1 MFKLT
6 PVKKV
11 PNLDLYKKTKNQE
24 ILDAFIASGEP
35 FAMYEGWSAMDAKSA
50 AGSLQQSAKRYRID
64 VTVVVRDGKVY
75 LINNAIAGG
84 KRNV

>member
-24 ILDAFIASGEP
+24 ILDAFIASDVP
-35 FAMYEGWSAMDAKSA
+35 FATYEGWSAMNAKSA
-50 AGSLQQSAKRYRID
+50 AGSLKQSAKRYHLD
-64 VTVVVRDGKVY
+64 VDVVLRDNKVY
-75 LINNAIAGG
+75 LINNAITGG

>member
-6 PVKKV
+6 PVKEV
-11 PNLDLYKKTKNQE
+11 PNRNLYKKTKNQD
-24 ILDAFIASGEP
+24 ILEAFIASDVP

-50 AGSLQQSAKRYRID
+50 AGSLQQSAKRYHLD
-64 VTVVVRDGKVY
+64 VDVVARDNKVY